1 MFTEAEIAVIIE
13 NQEIEK
19 ITDQL
24 RKDFLAQAAPY
35 FEISNHDFLSL
46 ILLSPVVGKA
56 MANNNISFKEEMSLQ
71 KKARKLS
78 KGGFFLSKD
87 PVADCMKFLI
97 KKFDKW
103 EDEFY
108 ISINKIFH
116 ILFEKKTL
124 EKANDTSISYQNRVM
139 GAPYIL
145 VRFISSMFLER
156 DEDILNPGKIRN
168 IEYEKI
174 KSIGDKTGLSEVHL
188 FNEFI
193 GAFEVK

>member
-1 MFTEAEIAVIIE
+1 MFTEAEIAVIIDNEEIDKIVE
-13 NQEIEK
+13 NLKKEFLEK
-19 ITDQL
+19 E
-24 RKDFLAQAAPY
+24 APY

-56 MANNNISFKEEMSLQ
+56 MANNNISFREEMSLQ

-97 KKFDKW
+97 KKFDQW

-108 ISINKIFH
+108 KSIKSIFH
-116 ILFEKKTL
+116 ILFEEETL
-124 EKANDTSISYQNRVM
+124 GKANNTAVPYQIRIM
-139 GAPYIL
+139 EAPYIL
-145 VRFISSMFLER
+145 VRFISSLFLER
-156 DEDILNPGKIRN
+156 EEDILSPGKIRN
-168 IEYEKI
+168 IEFEKI
-174 KSIGDKTGLSEVHL
+174 KSIGEKTGLSDLNL

-193 GAFEVK
+193 EAFEVK

>member
-1 MFTEAEIAVIIE
+1 MFTEAEIAVIID
-13 NQEIEK
+13 NQEIDK
-19 ITDQL
+19 VVDTL
-24 RKDFLAQAAPY
+24 RTNFLKKTAPY

-97 KKFDKW
+97 KNFSEW
-103 EDEFY
+103 ENEFY
-108 ISINKIFH
+108 SAINKTFN
-116 ILFEKKTL
+116 ILFEKNTL
-124 EKANDTSISYQNRVM
+124 EKANDSSISYEIRVM
-139 GAPYIL
+139 QAPYIL
-145 VRFISSMFLER
+145 IRFISSLFLER
-156 DEDILNPGKIRN
+156 DEDILNPGKIRK
-168 IEYEKI
+168 IEWDKI
-174 KSIGDKTGLSEVHL
+174 KSIGEKIGLSELNL

-193 GAFEVK
+193 ESFEVK

>member
-19 ITDQL
+19 ITEAL
-24 RKDFLAQAAPY
+24 RKDFLEKTAPY

-97 KKFDKW
+97 KKFDQW

-108 ISINKIFH
+108 GTINKIFH
-116 ILFEKKTL
+116 ILFEKETID
-124 EKANDTSISYQNRVM
+124 KANDTTKSYQIRVM
-139 GAPYIL
+139 EAPYIL

-156 DEDILNPGKIRN
+156 EEDILNPGKIRN
-168 IEYEKI
+168 IEFDKI
-174 KSIGDKTGLSEVHL
+174 KSIGMKTGLSEL
-188 FNEFI
+188 TIFNEFLE
-193 GAFEVK
+193 AFEVK

>member
-13 NQEIEK
+13 NQEIEN
-19 ITDQL
+19 ITEEL
-24 RKDFLAQAAPY
+24 RKDFLEKTAPY

-97 KKFDKW
+97 KKFDEW
-103 EDEFY
+103 EDKFY
-108 ISINKIFH
+108 GTINKIFH
-116 ILFEKKTL
+116 ILFEQETL
-124 EKANDTSISYQNRVM
+124 DKANNTTIPYQIRVM
-139 GAPYIL
+139 EAPYIL

-156 DEDILNPGKIRN
+156 EEDILNPGRLRKI
-168 IEYEKI
+168 EWEKI
-174 KSIGDKTGLSEVHL
+174 KSIGDKIGLSELNL
-188 FNEFI
+188 FNEFMD
-193 GAFEVK
+193 AFEVK

>member
-1 MFTEAEIAVIIE
+1 MFSEAEIAVIIE

-19 ITDQL
+19 VTDQL
-24 RKDFLAQAAPY
+24 RKDFLEKTAPY

-97 KKFDKW
+97 KNFTKW

-108 ISINKIFH
+108 KTINTIFHVLFEEDTINK
-116 ILFEKKTL
+116 
-124 EKANDTSISYQNRVM
+124 ANNSATPFNSRVM
-139 GAPYIL
+139 EAPYIL
-145 VRFISSMFLER
+145 IRFISSLFLER
-156 DEDILNPGKIRN
+156 DEDILNPGKIRK
-168 IEYEKI
+168 IEWDKI
-174 KSIGDKTGLSEVHL
+174 KSIGDKIGLTEMNL

-193 GAFEVK
+193 ESFEVK

>member
-19 ITDQL
+19 ITEEL
-24 RKDFLAQAAPY
+24 RTNFLEKTAPY

-97 KKFDKW
+97 KKFDEW
-103 EDEFY
+103 EHEFY
-108 ISINKIFH
+108 ASIKKIFH
-116 ILFEKKTL
+116 ILFEKETIDR
-124 EKANDTSISYQNRVM
+124 ANDTSFSYEIRVM
-139 GAPYIL
+139 RAPYIL
-145 VRFISSMFLER
+145 VRFISSLFLER
-156 DEDILNPGKIRN
+156 EEDILNPGRLRKI
-168 IEYEKI
+168 EWEKI
-174 KSIGDKTGLSEVHL
+174 KFIGEKTGLSELVL
-188 FNEFI
+188 FNEFMD
-193 GAFEVK
+193 AFEVK

>member
-13 NQEIEK
+13 NKEIDNIVENLK
-19 ITDQL
+19 
-24 RKDFLAQAAPY
+24 KDFIQKVAPY

-56 MANNNISFKEEMSLQ
+56 MANDNISFREEMSLQ

-97 KKFDKW
+97 KGFAEWENKFYLTIKDI
-103 EDEFY
+103 FY
-108 ISINKIFH
+108 V
-116 ILFEKKTL
+116 LFDQETL
-124 EKANDTSISYQNRVM
+124 KKANNTNVAYQTRVIE
-139 GAPYIL
+139 APYIL
-145 VRFISSMFLER
+145 VRFISSLFLER

-168 IEYEKI
+168 IEFEKI
-174 KSIGDKTGLSEVHL
+174 KAIGEKTGLSELNL

-193 GAFEVK
+193 KAFDLK

>member
-24 RKDFLAQAAPY
+24 RKDFLEKTAPY

-97 KKFDKW
+97 KKFDQW
-103 EDEFY
+103 EAEFY
-108 ISINKIFH
+108 IAINKIFN
-116 ILFEKKTL
+116 ILFEKETIDR
-124 EKANDTSISYQNRVM
+124 ANDTTIAYQIRVM
-139 GAPYIL
+139 QAPYIL

-156 DEDILNPGKIRN
+156 EEDILNPGKIR
-168 IEYEKI
+168 EMEWQKI
-174 KSIGDKTGLSEVHL
+174 KSIGDKTGLSNLNL

-193 GAFEVK
+193 KAFEVK

>member
-1 MFTEAEIAVIIE
+1 MFTEAEIAVIID
-13 NQEIEK
+13 NQEIDK
-19 ITDQL
+19 IVDTL
-24 RKDFLAQAAPY
+24 RKDFLEKTAPY

-97 KKFDKW
+97 KNFNEW
-103 EDEFY
+103 EDQFY
-108 ISINKIFH
+108 ESIKKIFH
-116 ILFEKKTL
+116 VLFEEATL
-124 EKANDTSISYQNRVM
+124 QKANNKATPYNIRVM
-139 GAPYIL
+139 EAPYIL
-145 VRFISSMFLER
+145 IRFISSLFLER
-156 DEDILNPGKIRN
+156 EEDILNPGRLRKI
-168 IEYEKI
+168 EWEKI
-174 KSIGDKTGLSEVHL
+174 KSIGDKTGLSDLNL

-193 GAFEVK
+193 ESFEVK

>member
-24 RKDFLAQAAPY
+24 RKDFLEKTAPY

-97 KKFDKW
+97 KKFDQW

-108 ISINKIFH
+108 IAINKIFN
-116 ILFEKKTL
+116 ILFEKETIDR
-124 EKANDTSISYQNRVM
+124 ANDTTIAYQIRVM
-139 GAPYIL
+139 QAPYIL

-156 DEDILNPGKIRN
+156 EEDILNPGKIR
-168 IEYEKI
+168 EMEWQKI
-174 KSIGDKTGLSEVHL
+174 KSIGDKTGLSNLNL

-193 GAFEVK
+193 KAFEVK

>member
-1 MFTEAEIAVIIE
+1 MFTEAEIAVIIK

-19 ITDQL
+19 ITDDL
-24 RKDFLAQAAPY
+24 RKHFLEKTAPY

-97 KKFDKW
+97 KNFNEW

-108 ISINKIFH
+108 KAIKKIFNV
-116 ILFEKKTL
+116 LFDEETL
-124 EKANDTSISYQNRVM
+124 AKANDTTVAYTIRVM
-139 GAPYIL
+139 DSPYIL
-145 VRFISSMFLER
+145 IRFISSLFLER
-156 DEDILNPGKIRN
+156 EEDILNPGKLRK
-168 IEYEKI
+168 IEWEKI
-174 KSIGDKTGLSEVHL
+174 NLIGERTGLSEYNL
-188 FNEFI
+188 FKEFI
-193 GAFEVK
+193 GSFEVK

>member
-13 NQEIEK
+13 NQEINN
-19 ITDQL
+19 IVDVL
-24 RKDFLAQAAPY
+24 RKDFLEKTAPY
-35 FEISNHDFLSL
+35 FEINNHDFLSL

-97 KKFDKW
+97 KNFSHW

-108 ISINKIFH
+108 LCIKDIFI
-116 ILFEKKTL
+116 ILFETETL
-124 EKANDTSISYQNRVM
+124 KKANDESVPYEMRVM
-139 GAPYIL
+139 ASPYIL
-145 VRFISSMFLER
+145 VRFISSLFLER
-156 DEDILNPGKIRN
+156 DEDILNPGKIRD
-168 IEYEKI
+168 IEFKKV
-174 KSIGDKTGLSEVHL
+174 KSIGDKIGLSKLDL
-188 FNEFI
+188 FNKFI
-193 GAFEVK
+193 EAFDVK

>member
-19 ITDQL
+19 IIDQF
-24 RKDFLAQAAPY
+24 RKEFLEKTAPY

-46 ILLSPVVGKA
+46 ILLSPVIGKS
-56 MANNNISFKEEMSLQ
+56 MANNSISFKEEMTLQ

-97 KKFDKW
+97 KKFDVW

-108 ISINKIFH
+108 AIIHKIFN
-116 ILFEKKTL
+116 ILFDKYTL
-124 EKANDTSISYQNRVM
+124 DKANDATVSYKLRVL
-139 GAPYIL
+139 GSPYLLI
-145 VRFISSMFLER
+145 RFISSLFLESE
-156 DEDILNPGKIRN
+156 EDILNPGKIRKT
-168 IEYEKI
+168 EWEKL
-174 KSIGDKTGLSEVHL
+174 KLIGNKTGLSEVTL
-188 FNEFI
+188 FNEFLE
-193 GAFEVK
+193 AFEVK

>member
-1 MFTEAEIAVIIE
+1 MFTEAEIAVIID
-13 NQEIEK
+13 NQEIDK
-19 ITDQL
+19 IVDSL
-24 RKDFLAQAAPY
+24 RKDFLEKTAPY

-97 KKFDKW
+97 KHFKDW
-103 EDEFY
+103 EDKFY
-108 ISINKIFH
+108 ESIKRIFH
-116 ILFEKKTL
+116 VLFEENTL
-124 EKANDTSISYQNRVM
+124 KKANDTDVPYKIRVM
-139 GAPYIL
+139 DAPYIL
-145 VRFISSMFLER
+145 IRFISSLFLER
-156 DEDILNPGKIRN
+156 EEDILNPGRLRKI
-168 IEYEKI
+168 EWEKI
-174 KSIGDKTGLSEVHL
+174 KTIGDKTGLSEISL

-193 GAFEVK
+193 GSFEVK

>member
-19 ITDQL
+19 ITDEL
-24 RKDFLAQAAPY
+24 RKNFLEKTAPY

-97 KKFDKW
+97 KKFDEW

-108 ISINKIFH
+108 NSIKKIFN
-116 ILFEKKTL
+116 ILFEQDTL
-124 EKANDTSISYQNRVM
+124 DKANDTTVPYQVRVM
-139 GAPYIL
+139 SAPYIL

-156 DEDILNPGKIRN
+156 EEDILNPGKIRK
-168 IEYEKI
+168 IEFDKI
-174 KSIGDKTGLSEVHL
+174 KSIGEKAGLSELSL

>member
-13 NQEIEK
+13 NQEIDK
-19 ITDQL
+19 IVEDF
-24 RKDFLAQAAPY
+24 RKEFLQEVAPY

-97 KKFDKW
+97 KKFDTW
-103 EDEFY
+103 EDKFY
-108 ISINKIFH
+108 TIINKIFN
-116 ILFEKKTL
+116 ILFEKETL
-124 EKANDTSISYQNRVM
+124 DKANDTSIPYKIRVM
-139 GAPYIL
+139 ECPYIL
-145 VRFISSMFLER
+145 VRFISSLFLER
-156 DEDILNPGKIRN
+156 EEDILNPGRIRN
-168 IEYEKI
+168 IEWEKI
-174 KSIGDKTGLSEVHL
+174 KSIGEKTGLSEMNL

-193 GAFEVK
+193 EAFEVK

>member
-13 NQEIEK
+13 NQDIDKIVEDLKKKFLEK
-19 ITDQL
+19 E
-24 RKDFLAQAAPY
+24 APY

-56 MANNNISFKEEMSLQ
+56 MANNNISFREEMSLQ

-87 PVADCMKFLI
+87 PVADGMKFLI
-97 KKFDKW
+97 KKFDQW
-103 EDEFY
+103 EDDFY
-108 ISINKIFH
+108 SSIRSIFQV
-116 ILFEKKTL
+116 LFEKETL
-124 EKANDTSISYQNRVM
+124 DRANNTSVPYQIRVM
-139 GAPYIL
+139 EAPYIL
-145 VRFISSMFLER
+145 VRFISSLFLER

-168 IEYEKI
+168 MEFNKI
-174 KSIGDKTGLSEVHL
+174 KSIGDKIGLSELSL

-193 GAFEVK
+193 KAFEVK